1 MPCTSDFM
9 NIQKLKHLL
18 IKAVPLFF
26 MGMAAVYILDADG
39 LLELNRQANYFVL
52 CASLSL
58 FFLAGILS
66 LRQKIAKLPIKD
78 KSKIVHLKRRMKRF
92 TGFMVIVAVL
102 ITVQSIFVNQTSI
115 WFIVAMMPVWL
126 LCYWINTLTVFLTA
140 WGQSNG
146 YDASENN

>member
-52 CASLSL
+52 CTSLSL

>member
-1 MPCTSDFM
+1 MPCIFDFM

-18 IKAVPLFF
+18 IKAVPLLF
-26 MGMAAVYILDADG
+26 MGMAAIYILNAGD
-39 LLELNRQANYFVL
+39 LLKLNRQANYFVL

-58 FFLAGILS
+58 FVLAGILS

-78 KSKIVHLKRRMKRF
+78 ESKIVHLKRRMKRF
-92 TGFMVIVAVL
+92 TGFMVIVALV
-102 ITVQSIFVNQTSI
+102 IIVQSIFVNHTSI

-146 YDASENN
+146 YD